1 MGGVDAQVVYAGAQG
16 DYAGLDQ
23 LNVRIP
29 RELAGRGEVEVR
41 LTLGGLSANPV
52 RIRMTGP

>member
-1 MGGVDAQVVYAGAQG
+1 AQVVYAGAQG

-29 RELAGRGEVEVR
+29 RELAGRGEVDLNLSV
-41 LTLGGLSANPV
+41 GGVSANPV
-52 RIRMTGP
+52 RIRMTGQ